1 MQKVVE
7 RLKELN
13 LKIATMESCT
23 GGAIANAITS
33 IEGASDVLEF
43 SAVTYSNKF
52 KIKLGVN
59 AETID
64 KYSVYSMEVAHE
76 MAYNIKEFAGSDIGI
91 GVTGKLKRADKNNL
105 QGEDNKV
112 YVSIYYN
119 GIYNDLE
126 LTVIKETRK
135 ENKEYILNKII
146 DKLISFL

>member
-76 MAYNIKEFAGSDIGI
+76 MAYNIKKFAGSDIGI